1 MLTFGMTA
9 PNRLILNEGGCWIA
23 MADGE
28 EKPITEVRKRES
40 VQTPERRDPCQ
51 RVLLPYR
58 PFTL

>member
-1 MLTFGMTA
+1 MTA
-9 PNRLILNEGGCWIA
+9 PNRLILNEEGCLIA

-28 EKPITEVRKRES
+28 EKPITVVRKSES